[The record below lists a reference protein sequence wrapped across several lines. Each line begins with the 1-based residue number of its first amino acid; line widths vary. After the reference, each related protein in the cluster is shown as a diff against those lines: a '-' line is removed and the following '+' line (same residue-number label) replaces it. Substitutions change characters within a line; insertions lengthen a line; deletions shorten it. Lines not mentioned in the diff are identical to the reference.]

1 MVCKNKKWG
10 KAETLNP
17 RALCAAETQLKQPTA
32 DVHTGST
39 GATQTL
45 AVADTGV
52 MVCEAGPKLFK
63 ELRLYKKILT
73 KCGNL
78 KDIADRYIEVWGY
91 YIAMPYPAEWSPIL
105 PKYLLYSN
113 SQEMISITGGMYVSN
128 SN

>member
-10 KAETLNP
+10 KAETLISGT
-17 RALCAAETQLKQPTA
+17 LCAAETQLKQPTTIV

-39 GATQTL
+39 DATQTL
-45 AVADTGV
+45 AVAETGAII
-52 MVCEAGPKLFK
+52 CIAGLKLFK
-63 ELRLYKKILT
+63 DLRLNKRILT

-105 PKYLLYSN
+105 PKYLFYSN
-113 SQEMISITGGMYVSN
+113 GQEMFSITGGM
-128 SN
+128 